1 MLVYLAVDRRVEL
14 KHQTRGCRHSYK
26 LFTSKKFIQPVNV
39 NRGFVGDTS
48 IFKLPCVHEL
58 ISLHFFFLEYL
69 SAFFLDID
77 ECTKPEVHQCEQ
89 VCNNTAGR

>member
-39 NRGFVGDTS
+39 NRGFVCDTS

-58 ISLHFFFLEYL
+58 ISLHL